1 MHNEYE
7 MFIFPIPPYQN
18 ACYRCENAENQTWSE
33 FFLWMKVSE
42 AVCRDL
48 NIFCKAA
55 LQWLYCEKL
64 YTNKLELNRI
74 ELMHCILY

>member
-1 MHNEYE
+1 MSTKCSYSPSLPIKMH
-7 MFIFPIPPYQN
+7 
-18 ACYRCENAENQTWSE
+18 ATDAENAENQTWSE